1 MRPDGFT
8 LAATTNDLDRESQ
21 VRDVAD
27 VVEFRM
33 DKASDPIGQLDDY
46 GGDLPIVAT
55 NRAEWCGGEA
65 PEDGRLD
72 RLVTAS
78 EFGDVGMVDV
88 ELETAREHSGV
99 VAAVREN
106 GAEAIVSHHDF
117 DATPAPDPLSA
128 IFEECSELGDVA
140 KVATYAADYGDALR
154 MLGAVH
160 EATRAGR
167 RVAGIAM
174 GGVGSHTRVIA
185 PFYGSALGYAP
196 VASDTSEY
204 APGQLPLREL
214 ASMIETLRAAESPRF
229 RGGANDEEPTPSG
242 VPGSE

>member
-8 LAATTNDLDRESQ
+8 LAATTNDLTREPK

-33 DKASDPIGQLDDY
+33 DKAADPIEQLDAY
-46 GGDLPIVAT
+46 EGELPIVAT
-55 NRAEWCGGEA
+55 NRAEWSGGEA
-65 PEDGRLD
+65 SEDGRLD

-78 EFGDVGMVDV
+78 GFDAVAMADV
-88 ELETAREHSGV
+88 ELETAREQSEV

-117 DATPAPDPLSA
+117 DATPAPDALA
-128 IFEECSELGDVA
+128 ATFEECSELGDVA
-140 KVATYAADYGDALR
+140 KVATFAADYGDALR

-160 EATRAGR
+160 EATRVGR

-174 GGVGSHTRVIA
+174 GGLGSHTRVVA

-204 APGQLPLREL
+204 APGQLPLGQL
-214 ASMIETLRAAESPRF
+214 ASMIETLRAAESPGSRNGV
-229 RGGANDEEPTPSG
+229 REEGPTPSD
-242 VPGSE
+242 VPGPE